1 MATNNI
7 SILKSSHKKIHNTS
21 ENRKKNP
28 VNILIQIN
36 NNNNNNYNLK
46 SSVNNSTSK
55 NQIMNDRGKKKIKKS
70 EGIFIFDF
78 EYSRK
83 YLNVRLT
90 NNTELNDQELNT
102 LNYES
107 ALELDKRTFFQYY
120 YGLIKRKQLIFFTF
134 VPNNYN
140 LIVIKIS
147 LFIIIISSLITVDV
161 SEFIKDKSR
170 NKEKLMVSFLRMKQC
185 ILYMIQ
191 KEMLV
196 FYLTFQRQYIQQL
209 FQLLLMLF

>member
-36 NNNNNNYNLK
+36 NNNNYNYNLK

-55 NQIMNDRGKKKIKKS
+55 NQIMNDRGKKKIKKN

-90 NNTELNDQELNT
+90 NNTELNNQELNT

-134 VPNNYN
+134 CT
-140 LIVIKIS
+140 K
-147 LFIIIISSLITVDV
+147 
-161 SEFIKDKSR
+161 
-170 NKEKLMVSFLRMKQC
+170 
-185 ILYMIQ
+185 
-191 KEMLV
+191 
-196 FYLTFQRQYIQQL
+196 
-209 FQLLLMLF
+209 